1 MCYTVLNRVFIDIT
15 TKFGV
20 LILLG
25 FYNYTVILTYLS
37 LISGV
42 IGIMAAATGRSLL
55 VSVVCLML
63 SGFFD
68 MFDGKVARMR
78 TKSTV
83 DERRFGIQLDS
94 LADIVCFCVLPAV
107 MGCRYGLNNYFFFV
121 IMALYVVAG
130 LIRLA
135 YFNVCEENRSA
146 KEGGM
151 RARYDGLPVTTAAII
166 FPLFYCVSLL
176 LNKYCTAATI
186 SYLYC
191 GLLVAVGFA
200 FLFNKIKIRKAKGV
214 MFYIVGLFGMV
225 ELAIVLVIYILKL
238 KKFI

>member
-1 MCYTVLNRVFIDIT
+1 MFYTVLNRVFIDIT

-151 RARYDGLPVTTAAII
+151 RASYDGLPVTTAAII

>member
-15 TKFGV
+15 TKFEV

-151 RARYDGLPVTTAAII
+151 RASYDGLPVTTAAII

-225 ELAIVLVIYILKL
+225 ELAIVLVISILKL

>member
-1 MCYTVLNRVFIDIT
+1 M
-15 TKFGV
+15 
-20 LILLG
+20 
-25 FYNYTVILTYLS
+25 TYLS

-42 IGIMAAATGRSLL
+42 IGILASSTGRPM
-55 VSVVCLML
+55 VVTVICLML

-68 MFDGKVARMR
+68 MFDGKVARTR
-78 TKSTV
+78 TKSTE
-83 DERRFGIQLDS
+83 DEKRFGIQLDS

-121 IMALYVVAG
+121 VMALYVVAG

-135 YFNVCEENRSA
+135 YFNVCEENRSQ

-151 RARYDGLPVTTAAII
+151 RASYDGLPVTTAAII

-176 LNKYCTAATI
+176 LNNYCTSATI
-186 SYLYC
+186 GYLYC
-191 GLLVAVGFA
+191 GLLIAVGFA

-214 MFYIVGLFGMV
+214 MFYIIGLFGMV

>member
-151 RARYDGLPVTTAAII
+151 RASYDGLPVTTAAII